1 MSQLQRFSISNFR
14 NVKNATFGVGANNV
28 VISGPNMMGKTNTLS
43 AIHWAFTGKAIDGS
57 ADNRENMTIASKAEV
72 QPAISVK
79 LEFDDFTFERR
90 CELVDGKPTVTILFD
105 GEETKTIKN
114 GEARLYAKLGLSD
127 IVLNQKGT
135 FDIVRFLLNPLY
147 FDSLAPKDLRRF
159 FYDLAELDFT
169 AIANQQSM
177 AVFNVVNGQD
187 KKDPYELAAAV
198 AKEKK
203 AEKAKLEACKAAR
216 TYFQSIKEEAEQLEK
231 ETTKKLKEIESKEAL
246 IDKFAVAVSKRANA
260 FFKKAMGITV
270 CLLEEGVGD
279 DVFKDVCYPILPF
292 SKLPFAQGSYAERT
306 YVGVKF
312 IQEVC
317 LRFNIKPLP
326 ILVDNMESLDHKTRA
341 ALDELNVQYIGAE
354 VAH

>member
-14 NVKNATFGVGANNV
+14 NVKNATLGVGANNV

-57 ADNRENMTIASKAEV
+57 NNNRENMTIVSPEV
-72 QPAISVK
+72 AQPAISVK

-90 CELVDGKPTVTILFD
+90 CELVDGKPTVKIYVD
-105 GEETKTIKN
+105 DNETTIKN
-114 GEARLYAKLGLSD
+114 GEAKLYAKLGLSD

-159 FYDLAELDFT
+159 FYDLAELDFDE
-169 AIANQQSM
+169 IARKQSM

-203 AEKAKLEACKAAR
+203 AEKVKIDACKAAR
-216 TYFQSIKEEAEQLEK
+216 TYFPSIKEEADQLEK

-317 LRFNIKPLP
+317 LKFNIKPLP